1 MTNASKKTTKLYWG
15 EKKESENPILHHK
28 KKKMLTQVVL
38 GISRKDL
45 STGSPHNRHQIQKGA
60 KSPKNHQ
67 KKQKLDPSCVGEYYQ
82 NQQDQKKRKQHHSS
96 KSKKAKQEPSGNRLR
111 KHERNQLSSRPKKN
125 QHGNQENHFF
135 KLRRKTR
142 ASPKA
147 EKLDLGSSK
156 KITSTERRE
165 TNNQS

>member
-82 NQQDQKKRKQHHSS
+82 NQQDQKK
-96 KSKKAKQEPSGNRLR
+96 KKAAPLQ
-111 KHERNQLSSRPKKN
+111 
-125 QHGNQENHFF
+125 
-135 KLRRKTR
+135 
-142 ASPKA
+142 
-147 EKLDLGSSK
+147 
-156 KITSTERRE
+156 
-165 TNNQS
+165 